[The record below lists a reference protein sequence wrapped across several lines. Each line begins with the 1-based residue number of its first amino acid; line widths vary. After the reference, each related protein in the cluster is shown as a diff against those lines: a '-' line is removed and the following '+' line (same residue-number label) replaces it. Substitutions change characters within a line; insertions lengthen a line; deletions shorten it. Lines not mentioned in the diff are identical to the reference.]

1 MSGNGNDSIKDRV
14 IIVTGAGR
22 GIGAAIARG
31 LAAEGARLV
40 ITDRDEANAGAV
52 ASGIVAAGGQAIA
65 VGVDVAERVSLRA
78 MIARTVE
85 AYGRLDVIFNNAGIA
100 QTRPFLSITE
110 EDWDRVMDVNAKG
123 VLLAMQEAAQQMI
136 KQGGGG
142 KIINTASIAGK
153 QGYEP
158 LAHYSASKFAVV
170 ALTQAGARA
179 FAKHGINV
187 NAICPGVVATEM
199 WKVID
204 RGFVEEGLTKTENEA
219 FDGFASGIL
228 MGRPSRPED
237 MLGIARYLASGAS
250 DYMTGQSLMIDG
262 GMVLI

>member
-1 MSGNGNDSIKDRV
+1 MPDSVNDSIKNRA

-40 ITDRDEANAGAV
+40 IADRDEANAGAV

-65 VGVDVAERVSLRA
+65 IAVDVADRASLRA

-85 AYGRLDVIFNNAGIA
+85 TYGRLDVIFNNAGIA

-237 MLGIARYLASGAS
+237 MLGIARYLASPAS

-262 GMVLI
+262 GMVLV